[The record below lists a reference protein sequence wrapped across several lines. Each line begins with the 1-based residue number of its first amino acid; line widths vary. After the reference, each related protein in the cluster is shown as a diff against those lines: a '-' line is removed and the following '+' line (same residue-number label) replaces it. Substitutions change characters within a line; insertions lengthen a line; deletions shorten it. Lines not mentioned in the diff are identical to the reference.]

1 MPTYDFI
8 QQITVTSPATQ
19 YTFSSIPQTYTD
31 LVVILEA
38 KSNQTGTSYNSV
50 RVTFNNDNTAS
61 YVDQYLYGGTTTGN
75 IGAAREA
82 TYQYMAW
89 GDMAQASQNVLGFT
103 RIDINHYAVT
113 TKFKQAVGIG
123 GGAIGGYYG
132 AHLWKNTAAIN
143 RIDFYRDGGANSVAA
158 PSKFTLYG
166 IKAA

>member
-8 QQITVTSPATQ
+8 QQITVTSPALQ

-50 RVTFNNDNTAS
+50 RVTFNNDTTAS
-61 YVDQYLYGGTTTGN
+61 YCDQYLYGGTTTGN
-75 IGAAREA
+75 IGASRE
-82 TYQYMAW
+82 TGYGYMAW
-89 GDMAQASQNVLGFT
+89 GDMAQAGQNVLGFT
-103 RIDINHYAVT
+103 RVDINEYAKT
-113 TKFKQAVGIG
+113 TKFKQCVGIG
-123 GGAIGGYYG
+123 GSNIGGYYG
-132 AHLWKNTAAIN
+132 AHLWKKTEAIN
-143 RIDFYRDGGANSVAA
+143 RIDFYRDGGANSVAS